1 MPGYLH
7 QFLVALIVLGGLVF
21 FPSPSSAESQS
32 TGGESEFVIKSG
44 TTRHQGLTFTYNV
57 MLTPK
62 ASRRE
67 GEPGRSADDGRV
79 PHLHPPHRAQGLL
92 VLGGEVPLQLQRH
105 DRPHR
110 KQRLGRVPA

>member
-1 MPGYLH
+1 MPAAWRGAVRRHRRRHRLPEGR
-7 QFLVALIVLGGLVF
+7 QGA
-21 FPSPSSAESQS
+21 
-32 TGGESEFVIKSG
+32 GGERAG
-44 TTRHQGLTFTYNV
+44 DHHHQV
-57 MLTPK
+57 
-62 ASRRE
+62 RRE
-67 GEPGRSADDGRV
+67 GEPGRCADDGRV